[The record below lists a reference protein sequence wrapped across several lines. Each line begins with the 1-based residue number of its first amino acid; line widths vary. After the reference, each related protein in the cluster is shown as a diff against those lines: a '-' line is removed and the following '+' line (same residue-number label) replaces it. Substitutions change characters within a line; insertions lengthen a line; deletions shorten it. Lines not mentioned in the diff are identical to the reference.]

1 MFNKRVD
8 MVIKINLNK
17 IINKINKIL
26 NKKNQIKDPNDY
38 KN

>member
-1 MFNKRVD
+1 

-17 IINKINKIL
+17 INKINKIL

>member
-17 IINKINKIL
+17 INKINKIL